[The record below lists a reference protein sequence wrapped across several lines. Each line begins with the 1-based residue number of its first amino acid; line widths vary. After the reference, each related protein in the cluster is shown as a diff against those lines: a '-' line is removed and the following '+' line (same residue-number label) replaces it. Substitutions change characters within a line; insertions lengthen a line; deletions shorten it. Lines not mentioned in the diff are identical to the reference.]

1 LTSRSKQKRRPRKTL
16 NSKSLIVIRINI
28 HYDKKEI
35 KKYSTWYMPEINKPT
50 IKNII
55 NIAGIRVIK
64 IPRITRINDAR

>member
-1 LTSRSKQKRRPRKTL
+1 M
-16 NSKSLIVIRINI
+16 

-50 IKNII
+50 IKNTI